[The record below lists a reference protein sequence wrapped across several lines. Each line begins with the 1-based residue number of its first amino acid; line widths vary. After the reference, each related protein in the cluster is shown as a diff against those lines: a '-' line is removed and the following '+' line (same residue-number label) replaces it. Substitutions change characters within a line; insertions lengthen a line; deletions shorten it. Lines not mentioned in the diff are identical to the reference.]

1 MRRKALLS
9 VMTLYHHDN
18 TIFDDMRIPSG
29 PSVNEKVEYRSIF
42 TPDKEVLK
50 AAILLE
56 CAELEVL
63 LPDPDALKSALYYWS
78 RQRFPIWQKLLDTCL
93 FLYNP
98 IWNVDGDIQID
109 RAGDLSSTKN
119 GTTSDQYSKS
129 GRRDLDREEID
140 QVSAFDSSGW
150 SNAAKRTTDE
160 GEPWS
165 ESGSASGTSRDTETG
180 EHSDTEHTR
189 RTGNIGVTMT
199 QDMIIK
205 ERETALYDWYD
216 QIVRDF
222 KQKFCLGVY

>member
-63 LPDPDALKSALYYWS
+63 LPDPEALKTALYYWS
-78 RQRFPIWQKLLDTCL
+78 RQRLPIWQKLLDTCL

-98 IWNVDGDIQID
+98 IWNVDGDVQTD
-109 RAGDLSSTKN
+109 RSGDMSSES
-119 GTTSDQYSKS
+119 SDRYNKS

-165 ESGSASGTSRDTETG
+165 ENGTGSGSESG
-180 EHSDTEHTR
+180 EHSDTEHVR

-216 QIVRDF
+216 QIVSDF
-222 KQKFCLGVY
+222 RRKFCLGVY